1 MSMNN
6 ERYDILKNIFREKKF
21 FKLVCGAGNED
32 LTEVRRLA
40 TIYTLAGVSMHD
52 LSANIDVVEAAKKGI
67 ERAYELAPMLGKK
80 IEIRPYLNVSIGL
93 KGDPHVRKATI
104 DRNVCVEC
112 GECVKVCR
120 QNAITEDYS
129 VMEFKCI
136 GCGDCEK
143 VCPSDAIKYLHKL
156 ADFENILPECA
167 KSGVETM
174 ELHAV
179 TADDGAVMHDW
190 MLLNK
195 IITDNFISVCLDRSL
210 LSNRHLIERIKRLY
224 GITGGRMI
232 VQADGVPMSGEG
244 DDYNTTLQAIACADV
259 VMKSGIPVIVLLSGG
274 TNSKTGLLA
283 RQCGVNAHGVAI
295 GSFARKIVKRYVTM
309 EDFDS
314 NIDIMKEAIS
324 IAEQLVISNIEAING
339 GHQGK

>member
-1 MSMNN
+1 MRMNN
-6 ERYDILKNIFREKKF
+6 QRYDLLKDLFQGRRF

-40 TIYTLAGVSMHD
+40 TIYTIAGVSMHD
-52 LSANIDVVEAAKKGI
+52 LSANPEVVEAAKRGI
-67 ERAYELAPMLGKK
+67 ERAYELAPLLNKK
-80 IEIRPYLNVSIGL
+80 IGMRPYLNVSIGL

-104 DRNVCVEC
+104 DRDACVKC
-112 GECVKVCR
+112 GECINACR
-120 QNAITEDYS
+120 QNAITDDCS
-129 VMEFKCI
+129 VTEFKCI

-143 VCPSDAIKYLHKL
+143 VCPSDAIRYTHKR

-167 KSGVETM
+167 KRGVETM

-179 TADDGAVMHDW
+179 TADDEAVMHDW

-210 LSNRHLIERIKRLY
+210 LSNRHLIERIKGLY
-224 GITGGRMI
+224 GITGERMI

-244 DDYNTTLQAIACADV
+244 DDYNTTLQAVACADV
-259 VMKSGIPVIVLLSGG
+259 VMKSGIPVVVLLSGG
-274 TNSKTGLLA
+274 TNGKTGLLA
-283 RQCGVNAHGVAI
+283 RQCGVNAHGVAV
-295 GSFARKIVKRYVTM
+295 GSFARKIVKRYIVM

-314 NIDIMKEAIS
+314 NVDIVREAVS
-324 IAEQLVISNIEAING
+324 IAEGLIKSNLEAICG
-339 GHQGK
+339 